1 MTAHNRHLLAEGAYK
16 ANREAAAR
24 AEREA
29 VVKFVRREA
38 EYRYEFDD
46 ERNEFAAD
54 LIAALAVR
62 IEAGDHLG
70 DHCQHCDEG
79 CRVGPD
85 PEYHAATSAVG
96 YIWFAGEGCP
106 VCRALEHL
114 REMADEAEAGEFY
127 HLQAEVLRIAADRI
141 EAGQ

>member
-1 MTAHNRHLLAEGAYK
+1 MSS
-16 ANREAAAR
+16 
-24 AEREA
+24 
-29 VVKFVRREA
+29 
-38 EYRYEFDD
+38 
-46 ERNEFAAD
+46 
-54 LIAALAVR
+54 
-62 IEAGDHLG
+62 

-114 REMADEAEAGEFY
+114 REMADQAEAGVEDWKFLVHY
-127 HLQAEVLRIAADRI
+127 GYIAQRLAYAKAKALRAAADRI
-141 EAGQ
+141 EADR